1 MSHNDKT
8 PFSIPIGVLLMPN
21 KILVSKF
28 LKRSMLA
35 AVLIS
40 NGLSTSYSQEST
52 ATSTEQIASRE
63 GAWEFFR
70 GRITTARRTVTL
82 APKAEHKPA
91 LSIRFIPDPFNAK
104 PGNAAIYYLKAGGFF
119 EQTAALQAKR
129 KFEDDS
135 RAAAREGDYAPYVWL
150 ETEVKD
156 LPVEKM
162 KEYLTYTSF
171 QPLFLEEAASRLHCD
186 FDRQIKSVENP
197 VGYLLP
203 EVQAIRD
210 TARIQAMRFLL
221 AMAENRVD
229 DGVKILGQLIAMG
242 PHLCQE
248 PFLVS
253 NLVGAACVNIGLE
266 KAYYLSEHP
275 AAPNLYWAIAQLPK
289 PLIQIEQSL
298 AYEREFLFEQVK
310 ALREVDTIPKPDG
323 YWSEFIDR
331 FTAAIQGIGAPFDQ
345 LESIGKAGI
354 TLAIGSN
361 VPVAREYLVEI
372 EGMSNDELDRLPNAQ
387 IFFLAMRRFYERYR
401 DEEFKYSFLPENARN
416 KVNATSSKFTELSQR
431 YGLIAVPT
439 SVFLPAVQ
447 AAQRASLRTQQQIAM
462 WQTVEAIRHHL
473 ATHDN
478 RLPAT
483 LDELELPAPHDP
495 LTNVPFEYAIHA
507 AGATLK
513 GAENPGLQYQLEL
526 RPQLAT
532 P

>member
-1 MSHNDKT
+1 M
-8 PFSIPIGVLLMPN
+8 MPN

-28 LKRSMLA
+28 LKRSLLA
-35 AVLIS
+35 AMLIS
-40 NGLSTSYSQEST
+40 NCLSTGYSQEFTAIST
-52 ATSTEQIASRE
+52 EQSTEQPTEQIASRE
-63 GAWEFFR
+63 GAWEYFR
-70 GRITTARRTVTL
+70 GRITIARRTVTL

-119 EQTAALQAKR
+119 EQSAALQAKR
-129 KFEDDS
+129 KFEEDS
-135 RAAAREGDYAPYVWL
+135 RAAANGGEYAPYVWL

-156 LPVEKM
+156 LPIEKM

-171 QPLFLEEAASRLHCD
+171 QPLFLAEAASRLHCD
-186 FDRQIKSVENP
+186 FDRQIKDVENP

-203 EVQAIRD
+203 EVQSIRD
-210 TARIQAMRFLL
+210 TARMQSLRFLL
-221 AMAENRVD
+221 AMAENRTD
-229 DGVKILGQLIAMG
+229 DAVKIFGELIAMG

-253 NLVGAACVNIGLE
+253 NLVGAACANIGLE

-275 AAPNLYWAIAQLPK
+275 SAPNLYWAIAQLPK
-289 PLIQIEQSL
+289 PLIQIDPSL

-331 FTAAIQGIGAPFDQ
+331 FTTSIQGMGAPFDQ

-361 VPVAREYLVEI
+361 VPIAREYLVEV

-401 DEEFKYSFLPENARN
+401 DEEFKYSFLPEHARN
-416 KVNATSSKFTELSQR
+416 KGKVASSEFSKLNQK
-431 YGLIAVPT
+431 YGLIAIPT
-439 SVFLPAVQ
+439 SFFLPAVQ
-447 AAQRASLRTQQQIAM
+447 AAQGASLRTQQQIAL

-495 LTNVPFEYAIHA
+495 LTNGPIEYAVHA

-513 GAENPGLQYQLEL
+513 GAANSGLQYQLEL
-526 RPQLAT
+526 RTQPAK